1 MVLRMI
7 QSVGNWLKRFQRK
20 ALVQI
25 LPKTEINS
33 FRLILLAEEIQKQP
47 SIDSVVWFLVVTLMK
62 IYEKKQAEQ
71 GKLQNVHF
79 EEKKS
84 TRK

>member
-7 QSVGNWLKRFQRK
+7 WSVENWLKRFQRK
-20 ALVQI
+20 DHVQS
-25 LPKTEINS
+25 LPETEIKS

-47 SIDSVVWFLVVTLMK
+47 TIDSVVWFSVVTLMK
-62 IYEKKQAEQ
+62 ICEKKQAEQ

-84 TRK
+84 TSK